1 MTEHEVEE
9 VDAVE
14 EEKKVDKY
22 NLGAADLDKVT
33 TFDDG
38 GDGDIRGMSSNLKN
52 LEEAA
57 PKQKI
62 VTVKPEELKMI
73 MDELELPKV
82 RVEAALIKN
91 DGNVKATIR
100 SLMGL

>member
-1 MTEHEVEE
+1 HEVEE
-9 VDAVE
+9 VE

-38 GDGDIRGMSSNLKN
+38 EDGGIRGMGANLN

-62 VTVKPEELKMI
+62 VTVKPEDLKMI

-82 RVEAALIKN
+82 RVEAALIRN
-91 DGNVKATIR
+91 DGDVKATMR
-100 SLMGL
+100 SLMGF

>member
-1 MTEHEVEE
+1 MQ
-9 VDAVE
+9 
-14 EEKKVDKY
+14 
-22 NLGAADLDKVT
+22 VT

-73 MDELELPKV
+73 MDELELHKV
-82 RVEAALIKN
+82 C
-91 DGNVKATIR
+91 ATSFPLFR
-100 SLMGL
+100 TYCN

>member
-1 MTEHEVEE
+1 LKMAEHD
-9 VDAVE
+9 VDEVE

-33 TFDDG
+33 TFEDG
-38 GDGDIRGMSSNLKN
+38 GDGDIRGMAGNLN
-52 LEEAA
+52 LEEVA

-62 VTVKPEELKMI
+62 VTVKPEDLKMI
-73 MDELELPKV
+73 MEELELPKV

-91 DGNVKATIR
+91 DGNVKETIR